1 MILEIQFQ
9 NKNIGEELGMNN
21 ITRMKLHVTH
31 INSGNIENF
40 EEKLY
45 SKESFMG
52 LLKERQND
60 RMIKKS
66 F

>member
-9 NKNIGEELGMNN
+9 NKNIVEELDMNN
-21 ITRMKLHVTH
+21 ITRMQLHVTD

-45 SKESFMG
+45 PRESFMEI
-52 LLKERQND
+52 LKQP
-60 RMIKKS
+60 
-66 F
+66 